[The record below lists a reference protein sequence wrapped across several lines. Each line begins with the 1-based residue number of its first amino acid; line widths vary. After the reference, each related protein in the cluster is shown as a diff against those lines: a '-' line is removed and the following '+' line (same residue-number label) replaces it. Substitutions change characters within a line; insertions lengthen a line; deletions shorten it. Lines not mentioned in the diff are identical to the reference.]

1 MTDTATIASTIH
13 RLATS
18 CLCFC
23 CLLSNG
29 VTVSHPPSPHHVS
42 SSRLS
47 PLPYLMAGCQ
57 CQVIAP
63 SGPRHAL
70 SDASARGIGAKG
82 PFLPAAAMV
91 VIVDVV
97 GSWRPRGTI
106 LWSAVFFWGKLW
118 ENACL
123 RNKNCKA
130 HNPGL
135 GKKLHPKTTKV
146 GSSSPPVN
154 RHWVSV
160 TPHNQSWI
168 RQNPSQRGKTSKNI
182 LRRG

>member
-1 MTDTATIASTIH
+1 MKLYNLIFQMVFLIVRYINKMATDRGGGVADDRHSNDCKRDTQTATS
-13 RLATS
+13 R
-18 CLCFC
+18 LCFC

-91 VIVDVV
+91 VMVVVV
-97 GSWRPRGTI
+97 GCWRPRGMI
-106 LWSAVFFWGKLW
+106 LWSAVFF
-118 ENACL
+118 
-123 RNKNCKA
+123 
-130 HNPGL
+130 
-135 GKKLHPKTTKV
+135 
-146 GSSSPPVN
+146 
-154 RHWVSV
+154 
-160 TPHNQSWI
+160 
-168 RQNPSQRGKTSKNI
+168 
-182 LRRG
+182 